1 MIIIGFN
8 LTPEQFS
15 RENKIYKN
23 KIYAFSL
30 LGIQL
35 NKTQLNII
43 NALNNSKIKY

>member
-8 LTPEQFS
+8 LTPGQFS
-15 RENKIYKN
+15 RENKN